1 VGKTVHRTSAITGG
15 FRFFL
20 VYEVLEEYN
29 GLSSPIHTNGA
40 DVGGRRAGLRTT
52 AEIQGPL
59 VPDHAIPNSAD
70 SDVRHPVS
78 GLPQAGSVCAR
89 DESAIE
95 RFGFLWRQDMQKQTV
110 PTARYVELL
119 NEEIKR
125 HPYYQKGMQFV
136 AAPSPYTA
144 PQLLDVTWDKEKW
157 SEYNFVFAA
166 AHRVVRARYHAKS

>member
-1 VGKTVHRTSAITGG
+1 M
-15 FRFFL
+15 
-20 VYEVLEEYN
+20 
-29 GLSSPIHTNGA
+29 
-40 DVGGRRAGLRTT
+40 
-52 AEIQGPL
+52 
-59 VPDHAIPNSAD
+59 
-70 SDVRHPVS
+70 
-78 GLPQAGSVCAR
+78 PQAGRTCAR
-89 DESAIE
+89 DEFVIE
-95 RFGFLWRQDMQKQTV
+95 QFGFLWRQDMQKQTV